1 MADLMSGTWEY
12 EKLEKTYN
20 NFMVPAVKFEVG
32 GADLIK
38 KGLRISSVEAV
49 LSIKGCSSVSII
61 FTDCYDMKNGTFD
74 KNLKSAAVLG
84 KPVVLS
90 MGYGSAFQKIF
101 KGYLSHIR
109 TTASSGDGM
118 RMEFVGLDARRL
130 MMTDNNHI
138 KEYKIKNYSDAVS
151 ELLKRYSKLA
161 TPAVDA
167 TSENMKDGLIWQ
179 NGSDYDFITKELIES
194 GRVQREFFIAVDK
207 AYFRKP
213 RSVAAPVLTLK
224 PGGGLVSFESDA
236 GYMDESYHILGY
248 DTATGKPIEGKAD
261 AKTKWSSSSPLSQ
274 KGEWYISDPAC
285 TAKTQATNRAKA
297 LADRALAA
305 SQQAHISCI
314 GIPELIPGRY
324 IKIDRVDSLVNKKY
338 YITQAVHRYDENGY
352 VTELTTE
359 GWE

>member
-32 GADLIK
+32 GSDLIK
-38 KGLRISSVEAV
+38 KGMRIQSVEAV
-49 LSIKGCSSVSII
+49 LSIKGCSSVSVV
-61 FTDCYDMKNGTFD
+61 FKDCYDIKNGTFD
-74 KNLKSAAVLG
+74 KELKSAAVLG
-84 KPVVLS
+84 KPVALS
-90 MGYGSAFQKIF
+90 MGYGSAFQTVF
-101 KGYLSHIR
+101 KGYLSNVRIV
-109 TTASSGDGM
+109 ASVTSGM
-118 RMEFVGLDARRL
+118 QIEMIGLDARRL

-138 KEYKIKNYSDAVS
+138 REYKIKNYSDAVS
-151 ELLKRYSKLA
+151 ELLKRYSKLS
-161 TPAVDA
+161 TPVVDA

-207 AYFRKP
+207 VYFRKP
-213 RSVAAPVLTLK
+213 RSVTAPVLTLK
-224 PGGGLVSFESDA
+224 PGGGLVGFESDA
-236 GYMDESYHILGY
+236 GYMNESYHILGY

-261 AKTKWSSSSPLSQ
+261 AKTKWSSTMPLSQ

-305 SQQAHISCI
+305 SQHAQISCI
-314 GIPELIPGRY
+314 GIPELIPGRF

-338 YITQAVHRYDENGY
+338 YITQVVHRYDENGY
-352 VTELTTE
+352 MTNLTTE